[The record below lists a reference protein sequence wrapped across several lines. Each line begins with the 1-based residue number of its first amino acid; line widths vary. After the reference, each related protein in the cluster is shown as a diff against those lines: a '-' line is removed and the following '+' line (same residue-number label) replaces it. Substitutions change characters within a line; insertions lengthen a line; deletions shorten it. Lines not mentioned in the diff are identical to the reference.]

1 MEGKKKNIIIGVIVS
16 LVVVLFIIFG
26 TLACLG
32 IFREFDAQ
40 RYVTAI
46 LDQTLKGDVEDAVE
60 ITEGTTEEEL
70 YAQYEAG
77 IKSFVKSLFPSD
89 AELTPELEERY
100 TEICKTIF
108 SAFKYEVQEAE
119 KVSGEEYQIPVKY
132 QPTDIFQKFEVAV
145 VEESKRLNEM
155 ADKGEKYRGN
165 WDEIKAQIKED
176 ILNNSCALLE
186 EAYNN
191 MQFGEEQTMV
201 FKVVKGEDG
210 LFELETSAI
219 TEFLTKI
226 LSLDEK
232 QD

>member
-46 LDQTLKGDVEDAVE
+46 LDQTLKGDVEDAAQM
-60 ITEGTTEEEL
+60 TEGTTEEVL

-77 IKSFVKSLFPSD
+77 MKSFVKSIFPSD
-89 AELTPELEERY
+89 AELSSELEEQY
-100 TEICKTIF
+100 TEICKKIF
-108 SAFKYEVQEAE
+108 CSFKYEVQEAE
-119 KVSGEEYQIPVKY
+119 KVSDKEYHVPVKY
-132 QPTDIFQKFEVAV
+132 QPTDIFEKFETSV
-145 VEESKRLNEM
+145 VEESQRLNEM
-155 ADKGEKYRGN
+155 ANNGEKYRGN
-165 WDEIKAQIKED
+165 LDETMAQIKED
-176 ILNNSCALLE
+176 VLNNSCALLE

-201 FKVVKGEDG
+201 LTVKKGESG
-210 LFELETSAI
+210 LYELETGAI
-219 TEFLTKI
+219 TEFLKKI
-226 LSLDEK
+226 LSIDEI
-232 QD
+232 QH